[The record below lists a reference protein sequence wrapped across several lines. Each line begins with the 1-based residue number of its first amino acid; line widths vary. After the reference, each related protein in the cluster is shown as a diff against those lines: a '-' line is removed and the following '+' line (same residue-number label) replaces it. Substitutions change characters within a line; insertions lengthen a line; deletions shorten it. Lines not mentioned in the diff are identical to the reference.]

1 MAFLLLWFLVVR
13 AHPFCLRRRI
23 GREEGFTLVE
33 ILVACAIIGLGLVP
47 VSWALTMAIQ
57 GVETGR
63 QQSTAV
69 FLAQQRMDQVKEVA
83 LIATEPPL
91 LNVTAAAFPAEPYGI
106 LADAPRFRR
115 IVTVSPPPYLDI
127 VVGGVNL
134 GKGIR
139 VDVDVFYQQITAR
152 GVLTTERS
160 VRLSSVLAIR

>member
-1 MAFLLLWFLVVR
+1 
-13 AHPFCLRRRI
+13 
-23 GREEGFTLVE
+23 VE

-91 LNVTAAAFPAEPYGI
+91 VYVTAAAFPPEPYGT
-106 LADAPRFRR
+106 LPEAPRFRR
-115 IVTVSPPPYLDI
+115 TVTLSPPPYVDI
-127 VVGGVNL
+127 QIPAGGAMV
-134 GKGIR
+134 GKGMR

-152 GVLTTERS
+152 GVLTSERS